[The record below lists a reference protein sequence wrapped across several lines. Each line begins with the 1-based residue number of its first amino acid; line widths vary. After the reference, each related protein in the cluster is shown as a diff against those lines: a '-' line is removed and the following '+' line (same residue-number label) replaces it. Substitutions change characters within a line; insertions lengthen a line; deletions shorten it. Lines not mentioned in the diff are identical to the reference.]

1 MPCNLSRTA
10 LVAVL
15 ASLASFAM
23 HAQDSQQQETYN
35 PVTYEEI
42 ENPDPT
48 EWLMWRRTQN
58 HWGYSPLDQINK
70 ELLKSFFKNTVD
82 DTYNSPKQYLI
93 KMTKIN
99 PNILF

>member
-1 MPCNLSRTA
+1 MDLHGQRLYALSHNKKEMIMPCILSRTA
-10 LVAVL
+10 LVTGF

-48 EWLMWRRTQN
+48 EIGRASCR
-58 HWGYSPLDQINK
+58 
-70 ELLKSFFKNTVD
+70 ERV
-82 DTYNSPKQYLI
+82 
-93 KMTKIN
+93 
-99 PNILF
+99 

>member
-10 LVAVL
+10 LVTAL

-70 ELLKSFFKNTVD
+70 ESVGDLRLA
-82 DTYNSPKQYLI
+82 
-93 KMTKIN
+93 
-99 PNILF
+99 

>member
-1 MPCNLSRTA
+1 MPCTLSRTA
-10 LVAVL
+10 LVTAL

-48 EWLMWRRTQN
+48 EWSALCPFTLLLR
-58 HWGYSPLDQINK
+58 SP
-70 ELLKSFFKNTVD
+70 
-82 DTYNSPKQYLI
+82 
-93 KMTKIN
+93 
-99 PNILF
+99 